1 MTDPAELRRGR
12 RAPAALSLVAVDA
25 DDGEALNR
33 YGATHGR
40 VGGAYF
46 WRPFD
51 QQGTRD
57 PRRRFFLIAAGDEP
71 AGVASLADE
80 GGGVVEIVAFGLVPE
95 FIGRGIGAEALS
107 VVVEAAWEWALSSSR
122 SGRVWLHTSSRDHP
136 HALRNYEARGF
147 RIYRVERL
155 PIEPT
160 VDRPPTARPTSHAD
174 VAVAPTV
181 DPRPSRR
188 TS

>member
-1 MTDPAELRRGR
+1 MTDAAELRRDR
-12 RAPAALSLVAVDA
+12 RAPAPLSLVAVAVDA
-25 DDGEALNR
+25 DDGEVLNR

-95 FIGRGIGAEALS
+95 FIGRGFGAEALS
-107 VVVEAAWEWALSSSR
+107 VVVEATWGVGTLVVEER
-122 SGRVWLHTSSRDHP
+122 SGLAAYVVARRSACL
-136 HALRNYEARGF
+136 AELRGAGF
-147 RIYRVERL
+147 PPL
-155 PIEPT
+155 P
-160 VDRPPTARPTSHAD
+160 S
-174 VAVAPTV
+174 
-181 DPRPSRR
+181 
-188 TS
+188 